1 VDLGYR
7 RGLADGVFRI
17 PLVTPAQAEQPAPR
31 LSVKKLLLVLG
42 LVATAYAVALAFFG
56 EASPAVALQGVF
68 SLTGLAA
75 AALCLLNYLLRGLR
89 WRGWMA
95 HYQRPLGVLQ
105 GLRLYVSGYALTPT
119 PGNVGE
125 AVRGL
130 WLVRQPLST
139 AQSLAIFGAERLA
152 DLLCLLLM
160 ALPALGWLALLKW
173 HSDLGLMAWG
183 LGFWGWSAGLLA
195 VAVLGVLGVL
205 GFMAVVVVRRSLARP
220 QWAERLAWL
229 HEAWHCL
236 AHQPWRW
243 LALTLAAWAA
253 QGAAVALLCRA
264 AGLDISAWLAAGFYA
279 LAMVGGALSALPA
292 GLGGTEALLVLL
304 LVGQGAAVGTA
315 VALTVLVRLLTLWLA
330 VALGLLALL
339 YSVAIRKDI
348 RF

>member
-1 VDLGYR
+1 MSPSRV
-7 RGLADGVFRI
+7 
-17 PLVTPAQAEQPAPR
+17 EQPGPPDPPAPR
-31 LSVKKLLLVLG
+31 LPIKKFLLVLG
-42 LVATAYAVALAFFG
+42 LVATAYAAALAFFG
-56 EASPAVALQGVF
+56 EASPAAALTGLF
-68 SLTGLAA
+68 SFTGLAA

-95 HYQRPLGVLQ
+95 HYQRPLGVLE
-105 GLRLYVSGYALTPT
+105 GLRLYVAGYALTPT

-160 ALPALGWLALLKW
+160 ALPALGWLGW
-173 HSDLGLMAWG
+173 HSAWSGLPSG
-183 LGFWGWSAGLLA
+183 VGSWGWGAGLLVVAALGLWSVFVVAQRIVRKPSWA
-195 VAVLGVLGVL
+195 V
-205 GFMAVVVVRRSLARP
+205 
-220 QWAERLAWL
+220 RLAWL

-253 QGAAVALLCRA
+253 QGLAVALLCHA
-264 AGLDISAWLAAGFYA
+264 AGLDISAWLAAGLYA
-279 LAMVGGALSALPA
+279 LAMIGGALSALPA
-292 GLGGTEALLVLL
+292 GLGGTEAVLVAL

-330 VALGLLALL
+330 VALGLLSLL

>member
-1 VDLGYR
+1 MSASR
-7 RGLADGVFRI
+7 AE
-17 PLVTPAQAEQPAPR
+17 PPAQR
-31 LSVKKLLLVLG
+31 LSIKKLLLVLG
-42 LVATAYAVALAFFG
+42 LVATAYAAALAFFG
-56 EASPAVALQGVF
+56 EASPTAALTALF
-68 SLTGLAA
+68 SFTGLAA

-89 WRGWMA
+89 WRSWMA
-95 HYQRPLGVLQ
+95 LYQRPLGVLD
-105 GLRLYVSGYALTPT
+105 GLRLYVAGYALTPT

-130 WLVRQPLST
+130 WLVSQPLGT

-160 ALPALGWLALLKW
+160 ALPALAWLWW
-173 HSDLGLMAWG
+173 HSAQGLTAWG
-183 LGFWGWSAGLLA
+183 LGFWGWSVGLLV
-195 VAVLGVLGVL
+195 VAALGLWM
-205 GFMAVVVVRRSLARP
+205 FFVVARRIVRQPS
-220 QWAERLAWL
+220 WAARLAWL

-243 LALTLAAWAA
+243 LALTLTAWAA
-253 QGAAVALLCRA
+253 QGLAVALLCRA
-264 AGLDISAWLAAGFYA
+264 AGLDLSAWLAASFYA

-292 GLGGTEALLVLL
+292 GLGGTEAVLVAL
-304 LVGQGAAVGTA
+304 LVGKGAAVGTA